1 MILSHRMGPPTS
13 ILVAVV
19 AGADV
24 GGLVGVEGH
33 RLVVVV
39 IVGVVDVHLGAGR
52 EAGVPTPGTLEPQP
66 SRRWPWRCRASVSPS
81 CVTGPSVRNARGSLC
96 SGPRIAY
103 LRSGHLNCIVCPP
116 VT

>member
-13 ILVAVV
+13 VLVAVV

-39 IVGVVDVHLGAGR
+39 IVGVVDVHLGARR
-52 EAGVPTPGTLEPQP
+52 EAGVQTPGTLEPQP
-66 SRRWPWRCRASVSPS
+66 SRHWPWWCRASVSPS
-81 CVTGPSVRNARGSLC
+81 CMTGPGVSEMPGAAFAQ
-96 SGPRIAY
+96 GPESPTCAQ
-103 LRSGHLNCIVCPP
+103 